1 AEHAPGCRITPV
13 RGGGSCWVQLPDHIP
28 VDALAQRAAAH
39 GVLIEPGDVFFAR
52 PGTPGSYMR
61 MGYQS
66 IPANDIGQGVKALA
80 DAIREEQK

>member
-1 AEHAPGCRITPV
+1 MPV
-13 RGGGSCWVQLPDHIP
+13 SLSHRM
-28 VDALAQRAAAH
+28 
-39 GVLIEPGDVFFAR
+39 LIEPGDVFFAR

-80 DAIREEQK
+80 DAIREEQQ